1 MRAPYWALAMALSAC
16 GQEVDH
22 PDFAPSCDAREC
34 SPPVSSTNGSGNEGG
49 RDSSS
54 EELGVFSG
62 DVVTFSTD
70 FFDVGKVLTT
80 GATVSAEGQ
89 SGSRVRG
96 NYDGTSFE
104 LEGVLKTAGN
114 WFLVE
119 PVSAGLLPTLTLQ
132 DTRSITSDPL
142 SPGLA
147 QSLTVDG
154 VFALMG
160 AERSEE
166 RAQVVLRVV
175 NAQGVTV
182 SGVQAEATAERIG
195 YRAAG
200 SWLASGEGTDD
211 TGLIFLGNV
220 QVASSLTDL
229 DVVLSGS
236 ASGRARVAVQ
246 PGAVTVATVIA
257 AKK

>member
-1 MRAPYWALAMALSAC
+1 MRALYWALAVALSGC

-22 PDFAPSCDAREC
+22 PEYAPACEAREC
-34 SPPVSSTNGSGNEGG
+34 APPISGATGGGNEGG
-49 RDSSS
+49 SDSAA
-54 EELGVFSG
+54 EEVGTLTG

-70 FFDVGKVLTT
+70 FFDNGKVLTT

-89 SGSRVRG
+89 NGSRVSG
-96 NYDGTSFE
+96 SYDGTTFQ

-119 PVSAGLLPTLTLQ
+119 PVSVGLLPTLTLQ
-132 DTRSITSDPL
+132 DTRGITSERL

-147 QSLTVDG
+147 QTLTVDG
-154 VFALMG
+154 IFALMG
-160 AERSEE
+160 AERAEG

-175 NAQGVTV
+175 NAQGVAV
-182 SGVQAEATAERIG
+182 SGVRAEVTAERIG

-200 SWLASGEGTDD
+200 SWLSSGEGTDE

-220 QVASSLTDL
+220 QVASTLTDL
-229 DVVLSGS
+229 DVVLAGS
-236 ASGRARVAVQ
+236 ASGRARVAAQ

-257 AKK
+257 TKN

>member
-1 MRAPYWALAMALSAC
+1 MRALYCALAVALSAC

-22 PDFAPSCDAREC
+22 PDYAPSCEPREC
-34 SPPVSSTNGSGNEGG
+34 LPPIPGTSGGGNEGG
-49 RDSSS
+49 ADSAG
-54 EELGVFSG
+54 EEVGTISG

-70 FFDVGKVLTT
+70 FFDTGKVLTT
-80 GATVSAEGQ
+80 GATVSAEGE
-89 SGSRVRG
+89 SGARVRAS
-96 NYDGTSFE
+96 YDGTTFQ
-104 LEGVLKTAGN
+104 LEGVLKSAGN

-119 PVSAGLLPTLTLQ
+119 PVSVGLLPTLTLQ
-132 DTRSITSDPL
+132 DTRGVTKETL

-147 QSLTVDG
+147 QSLTVDAI
-154 VFALMG
+154 FALMG
-160 AERSEE
+160 AERAEA

-175 NAQGVTV
+175 NAQGVAV
-182 SGVQAEATAERIG
+182 SGVRAEVTAERIG

-200 SWLASGEGTDD
+200 SWLASGEGTDE

-236 ASGRARVAVQ
+236 ASGRARVAAQ
-246 PGAVTVATVIA
+246 PGAVTVATVIVSQ
-257 AKK
+257 K